1 MASSLVFIKLSAS
14 GTIKNGNE
22 IEKKLYNIENFQ
34 MVRSFGSF
42 FPEIKQNNMVAQDA
56 IIILPAPEE
65 MELNS
70 ESDQIINMGL
80 LPKHVIII
88 KSNNIFVIL
97 FLFILF
103 AFNDYRRLKR

>member
-1 MASSLVFIKLSAS
+1 
-14 GTIKNGNE
+14 
-22 IEKKLYNIENFQ
+22 

-103 AFNDYRRLKR
+103 AINDYCRPKR

>member
-1 MASSLVFIKLSAS
+1 
-14 GTIKNGNE
+14 
-22 IEKKLYNIENFQ
+22 
-34 MVRSFGSF
+34 MVGSFGSF

-56 IIILPAPEE
+56 IIILPAPDE

-97 FLFILF
+97 FLLF
-103 AFNDYRRLKR
+103 YLPLMITVDLKDETYGI

>member
-1 MASSLVFIKLSAS
+1 MASSLVVIKLSAS
-14 GTIKNGNE
+14 GTIKNGNVM
-22 IEKKLYNIENFQ
+22 EKKLYNIENFQ
-34 MVRSFGSF
+34 IVRSFGSL

-88 KSNNIFVIL
+88 KSNNISVIL

-103 AFNDYRRLKR
+103 AFNDYWRLKR

>member
-1 MASSLVFIKLSAS
+1 
-14 GTIKNGNE
+14 
-22 IEKKLYNIENFQ
+22 

-103 AFNDYRRLKR
+103 AFNDYWRPKDEMHGKWILNFLNIFYF